1 LGTVIAMSLEASG
14 INNKIEFNKV
24 CLRYFSDEGETEAL
38 RDISFSVAEGEF
50 VSIVGQSGCG
60 KSTLLSLLNGIVK
73 PTSGEVL
80 VDGLSV
86 KGPSHVTAFML
97 QHDSL
102 FEWRTILGNTVLGP
116 EFRGTLTAETRRRAE
131 ALLDSYGL
139 KDFKRH
145 FPQQLSGGMRQR
157 AALAR
162 TMCSDPDVLLLDEPF
177 SALDYQTRL
186 SIADEIAE
194 IIRRDNKTAI
204 LVTHDI
210 AEAISMADR
219 VVVITNRPGRIK
231 SEHRITFPSMG
242 DARPSPLKAREVS
255 EFKAYFKTIWEELDG
270 HAVD

>member
-1 LGTVIAMSLEASG
+1 MSLETTL
-14 INNKIEFNKV
+14 NTTKIEFNKV
-24 CLRYFSDEGETEAL
+24 SLRYFSDEGETEAL
-38 RDISFSVAEGEF
+38 RDISFSVSTGEF

-60 KSTLLSLLNGIVK
+60 KSTLLSLLSGIVR
-73 PTSGEVL
+73 PTSGQVL
-80 VDGLSV
+80 VDGNSV
-86 KGPSHVTAFML
+86 KGPSNVTAFML

-116 EFRGTLTAETRRRAE
+116 EFRGTMTAETRRHAE

-139 KDFKRH
+139 KDFKQH

-186 SIADEIAE
+186 SIADEVTE

-219 VVVITNRPGRIK
+219 VVVISSRPGRIK
-231 SEHRITFPSMG
+231 SEHRITFPSAG
-242 DARPSPLKAREVS
+242 DVRPSPLKAREAP
-255 EFKAYFKTIWEELDG
+255 EFKGYFKTIWEELDG
-270 HAVD
+270 HVID